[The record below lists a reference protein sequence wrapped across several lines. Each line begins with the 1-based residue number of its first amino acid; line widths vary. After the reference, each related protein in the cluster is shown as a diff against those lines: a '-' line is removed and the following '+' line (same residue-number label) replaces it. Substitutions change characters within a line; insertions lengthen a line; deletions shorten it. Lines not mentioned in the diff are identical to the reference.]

1 MVDFEKG
8 CGQLS
13 ISEILIQQWV
23 SGSDDLYMP
32 KIPLMQTLCIRKFP
46 FVDRDHQITPPVNNQ
61 QTLEKEQ
68 DLNSSITN

>member
-13 ISEILIQQWV
+13 ISEIYIQQWV

-32 KIPLMQTLCIRKFP
+32 KIPLMQTLHVRKIP
-46 FVDRDHQITPPVNNQ
+46 F
-61 QTLEKEQ
+61 
-68 DLNSSITN
+68 SG